1 MCSGW
6 SSLGHSPVGCQNL
19 APAGLRSSRSWAS
32 GWPGFCMWKLWW
44 KGRSLVFCMFLG
56 SQGCV
61 NEIVSLCLFCHGLK
75 SGDTLNMDWAR
86 QPNRRYLNYPYELL
100 EKGVSMYP
108 SWTWILA
115 CSLVSVKLV
124 FLAWKPFQDSD
135 ECGQVTFFY
144 IKSNSTFSDAEYR
157 IQVSQVSP
165 AESKE
170 VAGLGIFMIGVKVVV
185 LIFIFV
191 YLFCIKEKLNK
202 MSQ

>member
-1 MCSGW
+1 MDLNT
-6 SSLGHSPVGCQNL
+6 SLQLGICEISIPCL
-19 APAGLRSSRSWAS
+19 KTF
-32 GWPGFCMWKLWW
+32 PGF
-44 KGRSLVFCMFLG
+44 
-56 SQGCV
+56 
-61 NEIVSLCLFCHGLK
+61 N
-75 SGDTLNMDWAR
+75 
-86 QPNRRYLNYPYELL
+86 
-100 EKGVSMYP
+100 
-108 SWTWILA
+108 
-115 CSLVSVKLV
+115 
-124 FLAWKPFQDSD
+124 